1 MRNLDI
7 CDYNSLHFL
16 SKSKLKIILKP
27 YFKKTT
33 PTIKNQKP
41 QLQVKKLHKY
51 FRVQSLSF

>member
-7 CDYNSLHFL
+7 HDHNLLHFL
-16 SKSKLKIILKP
+16 SKSKLKIVLKP
-27 YFKKTT
+27 YFKKMT
-33 PTIKNQKP
+33 PTIKDQKP

>member
-16 SKSKLKIILKP
+16 SKRKLKIILEY
-27 YFKKTT
+27 YFKKMTL
-33 PTIKNQKP
+33 TIKNQKP